1 MADTGSVHIFDI
13 SLPFR
18 SMQQKGGPSV
28 SPSLLQRPDFTFK
41 GHRTEGFAL
50 DWSPVVAGR
59 LATGDCAGSMHVWSA
74 SATGSGGGLSEW
86 KVDAVP
92 YLGHSASVEDI
103 QWSPSEATVFCSA
116 SADKTVKIWDTR
128 GRTGPQINIDAH
140 SEDVNVISWNK
151 GVAYLLAS
159 GSDDGSF
166 KVWDLRA
173 LGRGGAVD
181 ALAHFRY
188 HRDAVTSIEWAP
200 HDESVLCVAGA
211 DDQVTVWDLSV
222 EAEADTAVVS
232 GMDHNDF
239 PPQLLFIHQGQT
251 DIKEIHFHP
260 QIPGTIIS
268 TAEDSFNVFKP
279 AINVG

>member
-1 MADTGSVHIFDI
+1 MADTGHVHIFDI

-18 SMQQKGGPSV
+18 GLQQKGGPSMP
-28 SPSLLQRPDFTFK
+28 PSLPQRPEYSFK
-41 GHRTEGFAL
+41 GHRAEGFAI
-50 DWSPVVAGR
+50 DWSSLVAGR
-59 LATGDCAGSMHVWSA
+59 LATGDCSGTIHIWSA
-74 SATGSGGGLSEW
+74 SATGSGGGLGDW

-92 YLGHSASVEDI
+92 HLGHTASVEDI
-103 QWSPSEATVFCSA
+103 QWSPTEATVFCTG

-128 GRTGPQINIDAH
+128 GRNGPQISIDAH
-140 SEDVNVISWNK
+140 TEDVNVISWNR
-151 GVAYLLAS
+151 GVSYLLAS

-173 LGRGGAVD
+173 VGRGGVID
-181 ALAHFRY
+181 PLAHFRY
-188 HRDAVTSIEWAP
+188 HRDAITSLEWAP

-222 EAEADTAVVS
+222 EAEVDTAPQS
-232 GMDHNDF
+232 GINPNEF
-239 PPQLLFIHQGQT
+239 PPQLLFIHQGQRE
-251 DIKEIHFHP
+251 IKEVHFHP

-268 TAEDSFNVFKP
+268 TAEDGFNVFKP